1 MLLCDLSVDVLAQ
14 ILNISSLVDIL
25 PLCMTG
31 NRRLQSKLS
40 HGGVRKLIFA
50 ADERSNVD
58 LRQLWAKCLEG
69 FALHQVSY
77 SYDHSVYYNRYPL
90 PEVVEGR
97 NWLKMLQNCLKVLEL
112 EFASSPMVI
121 FPSASPR
128 VAKEEVDEDK
138 EETDDDDEPS
148 PYVTLD
154 AEEGETVA
162 KMASRLGMDIAKGNA
177 FYRLSKVRYHP
188 ICEL

>member
-31 NRRLQSKLS
+31 NRRLLSKLS
-40 HGGVRKLIFA
+40 HGGVRKLTFA
-50 ADERSNVD
+50 TKHDDDYAEMS
-58 LRQLWAKCLEG
+58 QLWAKCLEG
-69 FALHQVSY
+69 SALHQLSY
-77 SYDHSVYYNRYPL
+77 SYGEPFCDEYRDGH
-90 PEVVEGR
+90 
-97 NWLKMLQNCLKVLEL
+97 NWLKKLQNCLKVLEL
-112 EFASSPMVI
+112 DFPYPSALIAV
-121 FPSASPR
+121 FPSY
-128 VAKEEVDEDK
+128 VAKEEEDE
-138 EETDDDDEPS
+138 EEEEKDEPS

-162 KMASRLGMDIAKGNA
+162 KMASRLGMNITTGKA